1 MDSEKRE
8 NIKWSLFLLGLV
20 AAVFFSIILMC
31 IGFYHVFFEEPQ
43 EPQSLPYEVR
53 RGLTAEGAGREYW
66 RVPYQDCIYRMYGE
80 DDSRAWVR
88 FVIDAAV
95 NR

>member
-43 EPQSLPYEVR
+43 EPQSLPYEVIVYDWSNK
-53 RGLTAEGAGREYW
+53 AIIDYGAVCEVKDGTLYL
-66 RVPYQDCIYRMYGE
+66 Y
-80 DDSRAWVR
+80 
-88 FVIDAAV
+88 DATELERKDV
-95 NR
+95 SHLVE

>member
-31 IGFYHVFFEEPQ
+31 IGFYHVFLWELDLRDILHEILSISDVRLTDQDGKWIQITWESLQ
-43 EPQSLPYEVR
+43 EY
-53 RGLTAEGAGREYW
+53 
-66 RVPYQDCIYRMYGE
+66 
-80 DDSRAWVR
+80 
-88 FVIDAAV
+88 FVGVKIK
-95 NR
+95 

>member
-43 EPQSLPYEVR
+43 ELQSLPYEVI
-53 RGLTAEGAGREYW
+53 
-66 RVPYQDCIYRMYGE
+66 V
-80 DDSRAWVR
+80 
-88 FVIDAAV
+88 
-95 NR
+95 

>member
-31 IGFYHVFFEEPQ
+31 IGFYYVFFEEPQ
-43 EPQSLPYEVR
+43 EPQSLPYEVIVYDR
-53 RGLTAEGAGREYW
+53 SNKAIIDYGAVCEVKDGYYISMTLQSW
-66 RVPYQDCIYRMYGE
+66 GGKM
-80 DDSRAWVR
+80 
-88 FVIDAAV
+88 
-95 NR
+95 

>member
-43 EPQSLPYEVR
+43 EPQSLPYGVIVYDRSNKAIIDYGAVCERSIVSESALEAYRKSLEV
-53 RGLTAEGAGREYW
+53 E
-66 RVPYQDCIYRMYGE
+66 
-80 DDSRAWVR
+80 
-88 FVIDAAV
+88 
-95 NR
+95 

>member
-43 EPQSLPYEVR
+43 EPQSPLMR
-53 RGLTAEGAGREYW
+53 
-66 RVPYQDCIYRMYGE
+66 
-80 DDSRAWVR
+80 
-88 FVIDAAV
+88 
-95 NR
+95 

>member
-31 IGFYHVFFEEPQ
+31 IGFYHVFFNIFWDT
-43 EPQSLPYEVR
+43 L
-53 RGLTAEGAGREYW
+53 
-66 RVPYQDCIYRMYGE
+66 I
-80 DDSRAWVR
+80 
-88 FVIDAAV
+88 AV
-95 NR
+95 

>member
-43 EPQSLPYEVR
+43 EPQSLPYEV
-53 RGLTAEGAGREYW
+53 TNYKQSRE
-66 RVPYQDCIYRMYGE
+66 
-80 DDSRAWVR
+80 
-88 FVIDAAV
+88 F
-95 NR
+95 